1 MAPRKSPKDAICPHC
16 KRSFTKGGLKQHLR
30 YVKCSPNSTA
40 TPRKFER
47 VRCKHCLKSF
57 HSTNSLRVHVSTVH
71 AKEYSKSPGHMKHHR
86 APYHGKKRS
95 GTDASGNKS
104 HRRSPAHAST
114 HLAERAP
121 SSWAGI
127 DGQARSNHGSK
138 RPLSDGERRGH
149 PHHTEKGAR
158 HVGNARGPLRSAAE
172 PIWQRELS
180 KQIAAA
186 ASRT

>member
-1 MAPRKSPKDAICPHC
+1 MAPSKSPKDAICPHC

-30 YVKCSPNSTA
+30 FVKCSPSNTA

-57 HSTNSLRVHVSTVH
+57 HSTNSLRVHVSTIH
-71 AKEYSKSPGHMKHHR
+71 AKEYAKSPGHMKNHR
-86 APYHGKKRS
+86 APYRGKKRS
-95 GTDASGNKS
+95 GTDTSG
-104 HRRSPAHAST
+104 RAST
-114 HLAERAP
+114 HIAGRTP
-121 SSWAGI
+121 SSRASI
-127 DGQARSNHGSK
+127 DGQARSNPGSK

-149 PHHTEKGAR
+149 PHRTEKSAR
-158 HVGNARGPLRSAAE
+158 HVGNAGGPRRSVAE

-180 KQIAAA
+180 KQIKAA